1 MCDGIASSPGCD
13 WGPRNDN
20 TNMAST
26 KDIQRRIKSISNTKK
41 ITKAMEM
48 VAAAKMR
55 RAIEAVLRTRTYA
68 NLSWETVLHLSQAA
82 SGKDEELH
90 PLLTKR
96 EKIKSVGVVL
106 VTSNRGLCG
115 GFNTAIINK
124 VHQSIEMHSKEG
136 EGKVEHEFI
145 LIGKKGEAVHRY
157 YGYEIAAEFPKLD
170 LISEVSEV
178 VPIAKLIIEDF
189 LSGRYDKIMVAY
201 TDYVSASKQIPRVK
215 QLLPIDITTQ
225 DEYLG
230 IVGQDTRVGLDK
242 KFIEVKEGGHLSDER
257 FVYEYTFEPSPREV
271 LDNMIPRLIEV
282 QLFQAL
288 LESNA
293 SEHSARMT
301 AMHQATEAAG
311 DLVSELTL
319 FYNKARQASI
329 TAEIAEIS
337 AGANALS
344 E

>member
-1 MCDGIASSPGCD
+1 
-13 WGPRNDN
+13 
-20 TNMAST
+20 MANT

-55 RAIEAVLRTRTYA
+55 RAVEAVLKTRTYA
-68 NLSWETVLHLSQAA
+68 NLSWTTVLHLSEAVNQND
-82 SGKDEELH
+82 KTH

-96 EKIKSVGVVL
+96 ELVNRVGIIL
-106 VTSNRGLCG
+106 ITSNRGLCG
-115 GFNTAIINK
+115 GFNIAIINK
-124 VHQSIEMHSKEG
+124 AHESIKKYNDKE
-136 EGKVEHEFI
+136 KTEFI
-145 LIGKKGEAVHRY
+145 IIGKKGVAVRRY
-157 YGYEIAAEFPKLD
+157 YGYELAADFPKED
-170 LISEVSEV
+170 IISEVKEV
-178 VPIAKLIIEDF
+178 LPISKIVIEDY
-189 LSGRYDKIMVAY
+189 LSGKYDKIMVAY
-201 TDYVSASKQIPRVK
+201 TDYVNAAKQIPRVK
-215 QLLPIDITTQ
+215 QLLPIDITAQ

-230 IVGQDTRVGLDK
+230 IVGKDTRLGIDK
-242 KFIEVKEGGHLSDER
+242 EFVEKKEEKYLRDEKFT
-257 FVYEYTFEPSPREV
+257 YEYTFEPSPVEV
-271 LDNMIPRLIEV
+271 LDEMIPRLIEI

-301 AMHQATEAAG
+301 AMHQATDAAG
-311 DLVSELTL
+311 DLVNELTL

-337 AGANALS
+337 AGANALA